1 MCVAVVAA
9 ATAMLP
15 VLSALSTGASVG
27 DAWTSASGA
36 LPATD
41 GAGDGPATDDQSAL
55 VGQTACPTDNDCF
68 AVGGYLDSAGNT
80 AGDIESISQSAPG
93 ASTVTHIVAPE
104 PATDPAGNGPQD
116 SGSAHLF
123 AQLYSVSCASPSS
136 CVAVGTYQD
145 SAGEDWALVE
155 SWQGASTW
163 TASVAPEP
171 AGNSA
176 GFGPGTGAREVATLW
191 DVDCYAVGSCVA
203 VGSYGDADG
212 RVWPMI
218 DTLSGGVWTATT
230 VEVAGQGPGQD
241 GVSSWLQAVS
251 CTVDGFCVAGG
262 AWNDAQES
270 ASVGIVAT
278 GSDGAWTSA
287 SPAPPTGVT
296 ALAQVTAVACA
307 PSGPCVGLGPGNLGP
322 GTGYGSSLIA
332 YTYSQATQE
341 WSTSVVPL
349 PAGNA
354 AGTPGSWFN
363 DYDSISCPAAG
374 DCVGTAN
381 ANDTGGWASEATLIT
396 QTPSGWTSGLAPS
409 PAGDDPAG
417 FPAAATG
424 FSLRSVACPAAGSCV
439 AVGYYPDTSG
449 GDWGLVETLSGG
461 SWTASTMPDPPGSGT
476 DGEYDQYVGL
486 FSVGCTSDGS
496 CGAAGSDEDP
506 SANSRL
512 FAADEVS

>member
-363 DYDSISCPAAG
+363 DYDSIEVGDGPFRSGMSPAAEQSQLSLWALGSAPLILGVKRPSRLPSPEPVDRHRLDRSIRRG
-374 DCVGTAN
+374 DHLP
-381 ANDTGGWASEATLIT
+381 GGARRCRAPADYADRGGRLSRN
-396 QTPSGWTSGLAPS
+396 PSGGVLTGRPCPDLAAP
-409 PAGDDPAG
+409 
-417 FPAAATG
+417 
-424 FSLRSVACPAAGSCV
+424 
-439 AVGYYPDTSG
+439 
-449 GDWGLVETLSGG
+449 LVEI
-461 SWTASTMPDPPGSGT
+461 TM
-476 DGEYDQYVGL
+476 EY
-486 FSVGCTSDGS
+486 
-496 CGAAGSDEDP
+496 AEAPERP
-506 SANSRL
+506 
-512 FAADEVS
+512 